1 MPFVL
6 RLTAYATSNKLPTR
20 IMVAPTRVRVH
31 PGKAYGDAAESRR
44 ASMARKRGNFV
55 LPLLAML
62 VVPPV
67 TVQSQLTSCYCDGEE
82 SSTGCEPDLNADGC
96 EVRPTGWVVNVA
108 KYPDN
113 MGMQSAVTLTT
124 PDTVDRPLDA
134 ALATGGIVAAFQWT
148 CEDQGAY
155 EAGGCSEEVG
165 AHGSANKAPGG
176 TNQGAQIRLWGP
188 RGEFSVGF
196 GESGE
201 GAPGPLEL
209 AALAL
214 PGLPIGSVRPQ
225 GSATVVFGIGKG
237 ALFEC
242 SFRVRK
248 FVCRTYR

>member
-1 MPFVL
+1 
-6 RLTAYATSNKLPTR
+6 
-20 IMVAPTRVRVH
+20 
-31 PGKAYGDAAESRR
+31 
-44 ASMARKRGNFV
+44 MARKRGNFV

-176 TNQGAQIRLWGP
+176 TNQGAQIRGHKSGCGA
-188 RGEFSVGF
+188 RGESFQWVSVSL
-196 GESGE
+196 ERV
-201 GAPGPLEL
+201 PRDPL
-209 AALAL
+209 
-214 PGLPIGSVRPQ
+214 S
-225 GSATVVFGIGKG
+225 
-237 ALFEC
+237 
-242 SFRVRK
+242 
-248 FVCRTYR
+248 